1 MPISRSKIQRSI
13 VEWMNNHCP
22 VLLTKMRFRKY
33 FHRKMNLKDPQDI
46 NEKISWLELFTDT
59 TEWARCS
66 DKYAVRGFVK
76 ERGLES
82 ILNDLYGKWDKAE
95 DIDWNTL
102 PNQFILKTNNGSG
115 TVKVVKD
122 KTNADTKKIIK
133 ELNSWL
139 TIDCSSST
147 TEYHYR
153 QITPCIIAERL
164 LFSTPDEQKISS
176 TLMDYKIWCFN
187 GKPYCCWVCC
197 NRVGNHTD
205 VMTYDLEWNAHPEWS
220 IFNEHYRQGQIL
232 PRPKNFEQ
240 MIDTAQILSA
250 SFPVVRVDLY
260 NIDGKIYFGELTFTS
275 LGGTMNFYT
284 DDFLLKMGQQ
294 IDLTGVEIIKNND
307 YRKRQILH
315 T

>member
-1 MPISRSKIQRSI
+1 MSFIKPKTKRSL
-13 VEWMNNHCP
+13 VEWMNNQFP

-95 DIDWNTL
+95 DIDWNAL
-102 PNQFILKTNNGSG
+102 PSQFILKTNNGSG
-115 TVKVVKD
+115 TVKVIGD
-122 KTNADTKKIIK
+122 KTKVDKPRLVK

-139 TIDCSSST
+139 ALDCSAST

-153 QITPCIIAERL
+153 QITPCIIAEKL
-164 LFSTPDEQKISS
+164 LYPTPDEQKISH
-176 TLMDYKIWCFN
+176 TLLDYKIWCFN
-187 GKPYCCWVCC
+187 GKPYCCWVCYD
-197 NRVGNHTD
+197 REGEHTN

-232 PRPKNFEQ
+232 PKPKNFDQ
-240 MIDTAQILSA
+240 MIDAAQKLSA
-250 SFPVVRVDLY
+250 GFPVVRVDLY
-260 NIDGKIYFGELTFTS
+260 NIDGKVYFGELTFTS

-284 DDFLLKMGQQ
+284 DEFLLKMGQQ
-294 IDLTGVEIIKNND
+294 IDLSGVDKIK
-307 YRKRQILH
+307 
-315 T
+315 

>member
-1 MPISRSKIQRSI
+1 MSHVISKIKRSL
-13 VEWMNNHCP
+13 VRWTNNHFP
-22 VLLTKMRFRKY
+22 VLLTKLRFRKY

-59 TEWARCS
+59 TEWSRCS

-82 ILNDLYGKWDKAE
+82 ILNDLYGKWDKGE
-95 DIDWNTL
+95 DIDWNIM
-102 PNQFILKTNNGSG
+102 PNKFILKTNNGSG
-115 TVKVVKD
+115 TVRVIED
-122 KTNADTKKIIK
+122 KTKADKPQLIK

-139 TIDCSSST
+139 AHDCSADT

-153 QITPCIIAERL
+153 RIIPCIIAERL
-164 LFSTPDEQKISS
+164 LFPTLDEQRVSS
-176 TLMDYKIWCFN
+176 SLMDYKIWCFN
-187 GKPYCCWVCC
+187 GKPYCCWVCY
-197 NRVGNHTD
+197 NRKGGSAD

-220 IFNEHYRQGQIL
+220 IFNEHYRRGQIL
-232 PRPKNFEQ
+232 PKPKNFDQ
-240 MIDTAQILSA
+240 MLDAAQKLSA
-250 SFPVVRVDLY
+250 GFPVVRVDLY

-294 IDLTGVEIIKNND
+294 IDLNGIDRI
-307 YRKRQILH
+307 
-315 T
+315 